1 MVAAGRS
8 PPWWPKI
15 PSPKRMVQSVLGGR
29 PADSGLVPLGSP
41 SQQASLQEAYNCTR
55 TSQDHQ
61 KSLSDEASTTES
73 DWPTTPFLAAAAYLS
88 NQARLSAFSASESED
103 SDDEEGCR
111 NSSSPS
117 SSASFS
123 PRSCCS
129 DESGAAY
136 ISPIEEADAKRAA
149 FAAGGSSST
158 LSAPSKLQGPLT
170 KPAHAQ
176 TAQRPGR
183 ETSVAAAAAAP
194 AAAWNPS
201 VLRTQPLHLASKCLC
216 NSRSSSVSFLLA
228 SPEESSN
235 TPKGCELPDAQ
246 T

>member
-1 MVAAGRS
+1 VAAGRS

-158 LSAPSKLQGPLT
+158 LSAPSRTPG
-170 KPAHAQ
+170 ASHQ
-176 TAQRPGR
+176 TRPR
-183 ETSVAAAAAAP
+183 S
-194 AAAWNPS
+194 
-201 VLRTQPLHLASKCLC
+201 
-216 NSRSSSVSFLLA
+216 NSPTPWSGDISCSCSCSTSSSMESFCFAHPAPPPRLKVSL
-228 SPEESSN
+228 
-235 TPKGCELPDAQ
+235 
-246 T
+246 